1 MGVDRG
7 GCVGALGT
15 RDLSVGQVS
24 FGRVH
29 AVSVGQGSAYLLSWT
44 RSVSGS

>member
-1 MGVDRG
+1 MGVDKG

-24 FGRVH
+24 LAGYTL
-29 AVSVGQGSAYLLSWT
+29 SLLAREVLT
-44 RSVSGS
+44 C